1 MKRAACLAG
10 LLLLLV
16 LASGRSA
23 EAQYQR
29 YVPPGG
35 AVLPNQLNYFRQD
48 VGLLDPYNAFV
59 APTRRLSNQLQ
70 AMTNE
75 TRGDFSRA
83 QREIDML
90 RSSPAAPTGVSAGFM
105 NYSHYFPGRSGIVGP
120 GAGTRGQRSTG
131 RTSYSPR

>member
-1 MKRAACLAG
+1 MQRAACLAG
-10 LLLLLV
+10 LLLVLV
-16 LASGRSA
+16 LAGGRTA
-23 EAQYQR
+23 AAQQR

-75 TRGDFSRA
+75 TRGDFGMT

-90 RSSPAAPTGVSAGFM
+90 RSSPAAPTGVAAGFM
-105 NYSHYFPGRSGIVGP
+105 NYSHYYAGRGGAAAP

-131 RTSYSPR
+131 RSTYSRR